1 MKNLFKKSSQSNL
14 GALLKSFGDDGV
26 SFALVGVLNIESGL
40 LSVRTERFSEITQ
53 DYSGAFRECDHCSS
67 IKENKLFFSNCE
79 SCGKNDQSGSM
90 GRNKNGQANSA
101 IGLFPIRNSR

>member
-26 SFALVGVLNIESGL
+26 NFALVGVLNIESGL

-79 SCGKNDQSGSM
+79 SCGKNESNYFWIPSGD
-90 GRNKNGQANSA
+90 GDGVYPVFELLRRN
-101 IGLFPIRNSR
+101 